1 MSPAPNTAPS
11 PAPALEFPATV
22 RPLAA
27 DTPLDPDAAVSARG
41 LSRRHGDVHAL
52 RDVSVDIPR
61 DTICGLLGP
70 NGAGKT
76 TAMSLISGQDRPSS
90 GTLQVFGREPFDDA
104 AVLTQLCFARENQAY
119 PDTFTVRHVL
129 ATSPLFLPR
138 WDAAFADELVEMFRL
153 PRNRKIRKLSR
164 GQLSAV
170 AIVVGLASRA
180 PLTFLDEPYLGLDPT
195 ARRRFYD
202 VLLRDYTE
210 HPRTILMSTHLIG
223 EVEGFFEQ
231 VLVIDD
237 GRLLVDAAAE
247 DVADLAFTVSGPAGA
262 VESATGDQQVLET
275 HRIGGLASA
284 VVLGAPDAGMRR
296 RAAESGLEVGEVGL
310 QDLIAALGAAPHGT
324 SPDGAEPDGAAESES
339 DSDAHDRD
347 DDENESQEAAR

>member
-1 MSPAPNTAPS
+1 MSTAPV
-11 PAPALEFPATV
+11 LDFPATV
-22 RPLAA
+22 RPLSA
-27 DTPLDPDAAVSARG
+27 DTPLNPDAAVSVRG
-41 LSRRHGDVHAL
+41 LSHRYRDVHAL

-61 DTICGLLGP
+61 NTICGLLGP

-76 TAMSLISGQDRPSS
+76 TAMSLISGQERPSA
-90 GTLQVFGREPFDDA
+90 GTLRVFGREPFDDA

-129 ATSPLFLPR
+129 ATCPLFLPH

-153 PRNRKIRKLSR
+153 PLQRRIRKLSR

-170 AIVVGLASRA
+170 AIVAGLASRA

-247 DVADLAFTVSGPAGA
+247 DIADLAYTVSGPAGA
-262 VESATGDQQVLET
+262 VQSATDDRQVLET

-284 VVLGAPDAGMRR
+284 VVLGTPDAGLRR
-296 RAAESGLEVGEVGL
+296 RAAERGLEIGAVGL
-310 QDLIAALGAAPHGT
+310 QDLIAALGAAPHG
-324 SPDGAEPDGAAESES
+324 AAEAGARGQEEVGL
-339 DSDAHDRD
+339 DEVGRDAA
-347 DDENESQEAAR
+347 EEAAR

>member
-1 MSPAPNTAPS
+1 MSTAPMAT
-11 PAPALEFPATV
+11 PVLEFPPTV
-22 RPLAA
+22 RPLSA
-27 DTPLDPDAAVSARG
+27 DAPMSPDAAVSVRG
-41 LSRRHGDVHAL
+41 LARRYGEVRAL
-52 RDVSVDIPR
+52 QDVSFDIAPN
-61 DTICGLLGP
+61 TICGLLGA

-76 TAMSLISGQDRPSS
+76 TLMSLISGQDRPSA

-119 PDTFTVRHVL
+119 PDTFAVRHVL
-129 ATSPLFLPR
+129 TTCPLFLPH
-138 WDAAFADELVEMFRL
+138 WDADFADELVETFRL
-153 PRNRKIRKLSR
+153 PLNHKIRKLSR

-170 AIVVGLASRA
+170 AIVAGLASRA

-202 VLLRDYTE
+202 ALLRDYAE

-237 GRLLVDAAAE
+237 GRLLVDASAE
-247 DVADLAFTVSGPAGA
+247 DIAELAFTVSGPAKA
-262 VESATGDQQVLET
+262 VEAATGDRQVLET

-284 VVLGAPDAGMRR
+284 VVLGTPDAAMHR
-296 RAAESGLEVGEVGL
+296 RAAESGLEIGPVGL

-324 SPDGAEPDGAAESES
+324 AEAR
-339 DSDAHDRD
+339 AHD
-347 DDENESQEAAR
+347 QEATR